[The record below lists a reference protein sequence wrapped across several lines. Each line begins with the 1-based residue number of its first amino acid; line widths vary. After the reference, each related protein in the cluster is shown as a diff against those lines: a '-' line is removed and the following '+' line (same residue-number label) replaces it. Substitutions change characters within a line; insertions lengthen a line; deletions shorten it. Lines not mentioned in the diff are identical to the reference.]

1 MALANR
7 ERAADRGTLRGRRLV
22 VSIGDELRAARRDR
36 GLSLRRVAGAAGFS
50 EAKLSRIER
59 GLVLRVSLIDLA
71 RLCAIVGLELSVRAY
86 PSGEP
91 IRDAAQVGMARA
103 FRKLIHPSVRWQ
115 SEAPM
120 PGQGDLRAWDGLVGG
135 LDWRYGVEFE
145 SAPRDAQAVNRR
157 LQAKVRDSRVDGV
170 LLVLKDTRQTRQF
183 LAGAADYLDVT
194 FPIPGDRAMRAL
206 RAGRDPGGSAI
217 ILLRRAHRARRDLA
231 GGASVGAPETV
242 SAT

>member
-1 MALANR
+1 MATR

-22 VSIGDELRAARRDR
+22 TSIGDELRAARLDR

-59 GLVLRVSLIDLA
+59 GLALRTSVVELA
-71 RLCAIVGLELSVRAY
+71 RLCAIVGLELFWRAY

-91 IRDAAQVGMARA
+91 IRDAAQVGMAGE
-103 FRKLIHPSVRWQ
+103 FRKTIHASLQWQ
-115 SEAPM
+115 TEAPM

-135 LDWRYGVEFE
+135 QGWRYGVEFE

-157 LQAKVRDSRVDGV
+157 LQAKVRDSGVDGV
-170 LLVLKDTRQTRQF
+170 LLVLKDTRQARRF
-183 LAGAADYLDVT
+183 LESAADYLDST
-194 FPIPGDRAMRAL
+194 FPVRGARAVRAL
-206 RAGRDPGGSAI
+206 REGRDPGGSAI

-231 GGASVGAPETV
+231 NGASVGAPETA
-242 SAT
+242 SRI